1 MESEKISK
9 ELQSYNKNNLSYFEK
24 INKLIKYQEK
34 LYDMKYK
41 DGKFYPK
48 KRKSHD
54 GKRKER

>member
-41 DGKFYPK
+41 DGNVF
-48 KRKSHD
+48 
-54 GKRKER
+54 KEYLIDSDRIHNPN